1 MTNKTIAWSGKH
13 MTDIVSDFV
22 LIILNYN
29 RNIDDF
35 IEDSFHSYLNYEIEV
50 LRQLLKYGIVINLIT
65 ENTVIKLVNG
75 KLEINY

>member
-13 MTDIVSDFV
+13 MTDIVSDLV
-22 LIILNYN
+22 SIILNYN
-29 RNIDDF
+29 KNIDDF